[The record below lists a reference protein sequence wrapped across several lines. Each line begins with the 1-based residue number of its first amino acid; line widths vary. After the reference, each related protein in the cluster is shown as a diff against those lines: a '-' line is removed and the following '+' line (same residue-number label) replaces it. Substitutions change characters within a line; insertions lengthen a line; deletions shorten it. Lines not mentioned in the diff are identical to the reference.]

1 MRSDQSTGNSAYTA
15 DKLAACVGSELN
27 WIPCSYI
34 QTPFFFY
41 LFIYFFFLVTQDWLL
56 PFSTVGDI
64 ISRYAAMQLWAAY
77 LLSMLHTLQET
88 NHKLDMNQW
97 LYFLGRV
104 AVYLFSSQLIIHF
117 VRECTCNPSITV
129 SAYPY
134 HLQRGLAAARLLGLR
149 VQIPPGAWTSVSLEC
164 CMLYRQRSLRR
175 ADPSSRGV
183 LPSVYASHWM
193 WSGETITFYSYN
205 ERLGRQRSDCMY
217 VHTHTHTHT
226 YTYTQLI
233 PINMS
238 DVSLPPVSKIISR

>member
-1 MRSDQSTGNSAYTA
+1 
-15 DKLAACVGSELN
+15 
-27 WIPCSYI
+27 
-34 QTPFFFY
+34 
-41 LFIYFFFLVTQDWLL
+41 
-56 PFSTVGDI
+56 
-64 ISRYAAMQLWAAY
+64 MQLWAAY

-226 YTYTQLI
+226 HTHIHIHTTNTYKHVWCITSTSFQDHIQVISWELYLCEKQPACTAAENVAMLFEVSVFRKQDSFYIWHNKSTYLI
-233 PINMS
+233 WIP
-238 DVSLPPVSKIISR
+238 